1 MKVDTE
7 NKRSADLAIF
17 IPSFRGGGAEKNAV
31 LLANEITKMG
41 YKVDLIV
48 TSDEGPFAND
58 VDSTVNIV
66 NFDCVRVLSALIPLS
81 RYLRQS
87 PPRALLSFMKH
98 ANLISIL
105 AKLLSNTKTRL
116 VISEQNSPSH
126 AGKWLD
132 RYVLAPVISPLLY
145 PLADAIVC
153 VSDGVRRDLSKTV
166 TVNEEKLLTIHNPVD
181 LENIEQQAREELSD
195 PWLDDPEI
203 KTLITTGRLVP
214 QKDFYTLLRAVATIP
229 KHLNWKL
236 IVLGTGSLEHELK
249 TLAAELGLEENIKWQ
264 GFVQNP
270 FKWMARSDLFVMSSA
285 WEGFGNVLIEAM
297 ACGTQVISTNCP
309 SGPSEILE
317 DGKWGTLVAVGD
329 HTALAEAITHQ
340 LTTPVFKNVRVRS
353 AHFGSPI
360 VLENYLEVLS
370 L

>member
-7 NKRSADLAIF
+7 NKRFADLAIF

-48 TSDEGPFAND
+48 TSDDGPFAND

-66 NFDCVRVLSALIPLS
+66 NFDCVRVLSALTPLS

-87 PPRALLSFMKH
+87 PPRTLLSFMKH
-98 ANLISIL
+98 ANVISIL
-105 AKLLSNTKTRL
+105 AKVFSNTKTRL
-116 VISEQNSPSH
+116 VISEQNSPFH

-132 RYVLAPVISPLLY
+132 RYILAPVMSPLFY

-166 TVNEEKLLTIHNPVD
+166 KVNEEKLLTIHNPID

-195 PWLDDPEI
+195 VWLDDPEI
-203 KTLITTGRLVP
+203 TILITTGRLVP
-214 QKDFYTLLRAVATIP
+214 QKDFYTLLRAVASIP
-229 KHLNWKL
+229 QHLNWKL
-236 IVLGTGSLEHELK
+236 IILGTGSLEHELK

-264 GFVQNP
+264 GFVHNP

-285 WEGFGNVLIEAM
+285 WEGFGNVLVEAM

-317 DGKWGTLVAVGD
+317 YGKWGTLVEVGNSA
-329 HTALAEAITHQ
+329 ALAKAIEKQ
-340 LTTPVFKNVRVRS
+340 LTSPVILDVKARAGKFAPCDVVDNYV
-353 AHFGSPI
+353 G
-360 VLENYLEVLS
+360 VLKL
-370 L
+370 